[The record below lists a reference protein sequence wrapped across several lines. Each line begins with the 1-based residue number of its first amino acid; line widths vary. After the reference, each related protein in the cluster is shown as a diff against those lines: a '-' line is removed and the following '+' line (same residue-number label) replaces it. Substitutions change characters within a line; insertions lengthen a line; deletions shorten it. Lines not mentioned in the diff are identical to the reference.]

1 MVQSSALAH
10 GRCPEQ
16 PARQK
21 IGAVAPRRYE
31 AELSALCVPYLR
43 LSEVPQRVFYVRAAK
58 YLAALFDVV
67 EDPAVV
73 PPTNNAAE
81 RSVRH
86 LVAARKCCGGTR
98 STPAFVPDL
107 AGAVAQVGT
116 ALPAAGPH
124 PRCSH
129 MDQRNR

>member
-1 MVQSSALAH
+1 
-10 GRCPEQ
+10 
-16 PARQK
+16 
-21 IGAVAPRRYE
+21 
-31 AELSALCVPYLR
+31 
-43 LSEVPQRVFYVRAAK
+43 VFYERAAK